1 MFKSVKRFI
10 IVLVITSIANT
21 YSVFHQFFVFHIL
34 GLKALVYSF
43 IWIFSF
49 DPKMADVAVPYL
61 QSARA
66 SNASIRSLNDR
77 FLTYSEHV
85 RSMKEQ
91 CKNLDKNLSVTQIKA
106 LENQIDEMQDIYESK
121 KIQLEEELENLKADK
136 NVIEL
141 KANKLEAQNT
151 ELSSK

>member
-1 MFKSVKRFI
+1 M
-10 IVLVITSIANT
+10 T
-21 YSVFHQFFVFHIL
+21 
-34 GLKALVYSF
+34 
-43 IWIFSF
+43 
-49 DPKMADVAVPYL
+49 DVAVPYL

>member
-10 IVLVITSIANT
+10 IVLVITSIAST

-34 GLKALVYSF
+34 GLKALVYLF

>member
-10 IVLVITSIANT
+10 IVLVIMSIANT
-21 YSVFHQFFVFHIL
+21 YSVFHQFFVFHIM
-34 GLKALVYSF
+34 GLKALVYLF

>member
-34 GLKALVYSF
+34 GLKALVYLF

-106 LENQIDEMQDIYESK
+106 LENQIDEVQDIYESK